1 METKLCKVHAKVVV
15 ILTPTEVGLVGH
27 GCRTRR
33 ARIVLP
39 CPTKVHFVDVNNYA
53 PKLNNLLLMGFY
65 KKTKMNVNG
74 KWYAKSVLVMS
85 PVSTEQIAK
94 RIAAESTVSPA
105 DVRAVLTALGGVMGD
120 YMSQGRSVKLDGVG
134 SFYFTAVTS
143 KNGVDKPE
151 DVNATLIRGVRVR
164 FIPETRYRGAGKGRV
179 STRGLSDV
187 DIEWEEWKGEEKG
200 KKKNLTP
207 EPKEKENKEENGPV
221 AG

>member
-1 METKLCKVHAKVVV
+1 METTYCKVHAKVIVKV
-15 ILTPTEVGLVGH
+15 TATEVGLVRH
-27 GCRTRR
+27 GCTTRGVR
-33 ARIVLP
+33 KYNP
-39 CPTKVHFVDVNNYA
+39 CPTKVYFVNVNSYA
-53 PKLNNLLLMGFY
+53 PWLNNLLPMGFY
-65 KKTKMNVNG
+65 KKTKMKVNG
-74 KWYAKSVLVMS
+74 KWYPKSVLVMS
-85 PVSTEQIAK
+85 PVTTEQVAK

-179 STRGLSDV
+179 STRGLSDM
-187 DIEWEEWKGEEKG
+187 DIEWEEWKGEEK
-200 KKKNLTP
+200 KVKEEK
-207 EPKEKENKEENGPV
+207 KEKEKEKSGPV
-221 AG
+221 VE